1 MVACLYLLPSTPI
14 AAPGNSPN
22 LCLKDQ
28 PTETALIERVSDGD
42 TVVLTDKRRV
52 RVIGLNTL
60 ELNSAAENDKL
71 WAQRAKARL
80 EELTT
85 DGTVTLMLGNDEF
98 DRYGRTLAHIVL
110 PDNTL
115 VAEILISEGL
125 AFAVTVGANNRCTFS
140 LHESEQRARDANL
153 GVWKSPGEWLSDET
167 TMSPPDRGFRL
178 IRSSVVSITKKG
190 SATVLTLRN
199 GLNVKLDK
207 HWGKNDTSTVTS
219 ELLGQHVELRGW
231 VGTNAGQTTVT
242 LSHPANLQKI
252 TH

>member
-1 MVACLYLLPSTPI
+1 MVACLYVLPSTSI
-14 AAPGNSPN
+14 AAPSSNSN
-22 LCLKDQ
+22 YCLQDQ
-28 PTETALIERVSDGD
+28 PTETAQIERVSDGD

-52 RVIGLNTL
+52 RLIGLNTL

-80 EELTT
+80 EELIS
-85 DGTVTLMLGNDEF
+85 DGKVTLKMGNDEF

-115 VAEILISEGL
+115 AAETLISEGL
-125 AFAVTVGANNRCTFS
+125 AFAVTVGANNQCTFS
-140 LHESEQRARDANL
+140 LHESEQRARNANL

-167 TMSPPDRGFRL
+167 TMSPADRGFKL
-178 IRSSVVSITKKG
+178 IRSSVENITKNG
-190 SATVLTLRN
+190 RVTVLTLRN
-199 GLNVKLDK
+199 GLNVKLDR
-207 HWGKNDTSTVTS
+207 HWGKSDTSTVTS
-219 ELLGQHVELRGW
+219 ELLGQQIELRGW
-231 VGTNAGQTTVT
+231 IGTNAGQTTVT